1 MKITDIKDT
10 LLTPGYFHFHNLK
23 VISGGQNG
31 ADQAGLRAA
40 KRKGISTGGWSTK
53 GWKTLDGPQEALL
66 KGFGLKETD
75 SDAYPVRTHANVRD
89 SDVTLRF
96 AMHFG
101 SSGEKCTYKG
111 ILKHKKPHVD
121 FHVPE
126 DLTEDNA
133 VKLAREIMLKGW
145 TTINIAGNSE
155 RTAPGIGKEVED
167 FLIKVFNHLEYQ
179 KNLGVALTTG

>member
-1 MKITDIKDT
+1 MKITDFKSVPV
-10 LLTPGYFHFHNLK
+10 TPDFSFGSLK

-40 KRKGISTGGWSTK
+40 KRKGIPTGGWSTK

-66 KGFGLKETD
+66 KSFGLKETD
-75 SDAYPVRTHANVRD
+75 SEAYPVRTHANVRD

-96 AMHFG
+96 AEHFG

-121 FHVPE
+121 FDVPN
-126 DLTEDNA
+126 DLTEENA
-133 VKLAREIMLKGW
+133 VKLAQLIKLKGW
-145 TTINIAGNSE
+145 RTLNVAGNSE
-155 RTAPGIGKEVED
+155 KSAPGIGVEVEA
-167 FLIKVFNHLEYQ
+167 FLLLAFNFLESQ
-179 KNLGVALTTG
+179 